1 MSEFIRIL
9 PHGAR
14 IGILG
19 GGQLGRFLAM
29 AAADLGFSC
38 HVYCPE
44 PDSPAFA
51 VAAAQSCAAYD
62 DEAALA
68 HFADAVD
75 VVTYEFENVPAATAA
90 FLDAHVCVCPGVK
103 ALHVSQDRL
112 VEKNFINECGI
123 AVAPFCAVDNVADM
137 QKALG
142 ELGAPAIL
150 KTRRFGYDGKGQ
162 VFVSSVREAELA
174 LEKLGG
180 QGCILEKV
188 IDFKC
193 EISVIIA
200 CGINGA
206 QVSYAPGRNIH
217 KNHILDETFIPSGVA
232 PELEQEA
239 VRVGEKIAAALSYTG
254 ILAVEMFVCADAPRL
269 IVNEIAPRVH
279 NSGHWTLDG
288 AYASQFEQHIRAIA
302 GWELRSGGRHSNA
315 VMKNL
320 IGDEVDVL
328 DEYIANS
335 QCGVHLYGKAEAR
348 AGRKMGHITTL
359 SPLDIHDKV

>member
-1 MSEFIRIL
+1 MSEFDGIL

-51 VAAAQSCAAYD
+51 VAAEQSCAAYD

-68 HFADAVD
+68 RFASGVD
-75 VVTYEFENVPAATAA
+75 VVTYEFENVPARTAA
-90 FLDAHVCVCPGVK
+90 FLDKHVYVRPGVK

-123 AVAPFCAVDNVADM
+123 AVAPFRAVDNAEDL
-137 QKALG
+137 QAALG

-162 VFVSSVREAELA
+162 VFVSSQREAEQA

-180 QGCILEKV
+180 RDCILEKV
-188 IDFKC
+188 IDFDY
-193 EISVIIA
+193 EISAIIA
-200 CGINGA
+200 CGVNGA
-206 QVSYAPGRNIH
+206 QVSYDPGRNIH

-232 PELEQEA
+232 PELERKA
-239 VRVGEKIAAALSYTG
+239 VQTGKKIAAALSYTG
-254 ILAVEMFVCADAPRL
+254 ILSVEMFVCADAPRI

-302 GWELRSGGRHSNA
+302 GWPLRSGGRHSNA

-320 IGDEVDVL
+320 IGDEVDTL
-328 DEYIANS
+328 DEYVANP
-335 QCGVHLYGKAEAR
+335 QCGVHLYGKTEAR
-348 AGRKMGHITTL
+348 PGRKMGHITVL
-359 SPLDIHDKV
+359 SPLDIGDEV